1 MRRTYHL
8 VPAATWTA
16 SDPDG
21 PYVAASLATEGFTHC
36 TDGIDALI
44 ATANRHYRH
53 DPRPFLALTIDL
65 DAVRA
70 RWTVEDAAKI
80 YPHVFGPIERAAILD
95 VAPLAR
101 SEDGEF
107 TAPGRMGPMEQA
119 QGATLILP
127 D

>member
-8 VPAATWTA
+8 VPAATWAA
-16 SDPDG
+16 SDPDS
-21 PYVAASLATEGFTHC
+21 PYVAASLATEGFVHC

-65 DAVRA
+65 DAVGA
-70 RWTVEDAAKI
+70 RWTVEDAGKI
-80 YPHVFGPIERAAILD
+80 YPHVFGPIEREAILD

-101 SEDGEF
+101 AADGAFRALGRAEGT
-107 TAPGRMGPMEQA
+107 TA
-119 QGATLILP
+119 ATGTLP